1 MKKNNKKN
9 LSLLLLLFCLLVGCS
24 NQTKNISVPYSV
36 AVGNNIINYS
46 DKKSDINVKYDGLQI
61 SLKEFTVKD
70 WQNSENDDFVIFYN
84 KDDIIRAFV
93 INNEIITT
101 MGGIHVGDNIS
112 KVKELFEY
120 EQIINNNYCEVL
132 FDGTTET
139 NDYKNA
145 QDNWLCIIYET
156 DDDGTIT
163 TIMIYDDKFRRE
175 FR

>member
-24 NQTKNISVPYSV
+24 NQTKKISDPYTV

-46 DKKSDINVKYDGLQI
+46 DKKSDINVKYDDIQI
-61 SLKEFTVKD
+61 SFKKFTLKD
-70 WQNSENDDFVIFYN
+70 WQNSEKDDFVIFYN
-84 KDDIIRAFV
+84 EDDIIRAFV

-112 KVKELFEY
+112 KVKEFFEY
-120 EQIINNNYCEVL
+120 EKVANDNYCEVL

-139 NDYKNA
+139 NDHKNA
-145 QDNWLCIIYET
+145 QKNWLCIIYET

-163 TIMIYDDKFRRE
+163 TIFIYDGKFARE